1 MIEFIEQITSFDELY
16 NSSWGQAVKILDEI
30 YEQDKEEELMSYL
43 DMMFSDTTPTR
54 TEIND
59 LLAYDWEEIY
69 QAIGMEED
77 KDDDN

>member
-16 NSSWGQAVKILDEI
+16 NTSWGQAVKILDEI
-30 YEQDKEEELMSYL
+30 YDQDKEEELMSYL

-59 LLAYDWEEIY
+59 VLSYDWEEIY
-69 QAIGMEED
+69 QAIGMEEN
-77 KDDDN
+77 DDD

>member
-43 DMMFSDTTPTR
+43 DMMFSETTPTR
-54 TEIND
+54 TDIND
-59 LLAYDWEEIY
+59 VLSYDWEEIY

-77 KDDDN
+77 KDDDD

>member
-69 QAIGMEED
+69 QAIGMEEN
-77 KDDDN
+77 DDD